1 MIAPA
6 SAPLAQGPPAL
17 SLDATVGGGYGFGGG
32 ELYTRG
38 GVALDALIGLR
49 IRASG
54 RSALLAGVSAGFQ
67 GPLAFGDVCHFGS
80 RGQCLENFP
89 ILMPVA
95 ALAGWEGRTG
105 TGTSPGAT
113 LRVLVGPSYVRFD
126 GDDRAGHRGGAAGA
140 QGRVDLATPPLGPV
154 ALVASLRGNVVPRF
168 RDQTFA
174 AWAAG
179 LGLRLR

>member
-6 SAPLAQGPPAL
+6 SAPLAQGPRAL
-17 SLDATVGGGYGFGGG
+17 SLDATLGGGYGFGGG
-32 ELYTRG
+32 ELYPRG

-54 RSALLAGVSAGFQ
+54 RSALLAGISAGVQ
-67 GPLAFGDVCHFGS
+67 GTLNFGDVCNHGS
-80 RGQCLENFP
+80 RGQCLDDFP
-89 ILMPVA
+89 ALIPVA

-126 GDDRAGHRGGAAGA
+126 GEAQRGRAAGA

-168 RDQTFA
+168 RDQTFGT
-174 AWAAG
+174 WAAG